1 MNFGQAVLEK
11 HIPRTGDESIASPRA
26 DETCGAILG
35 KTKYSP
41 VEDAQGDSEPEWQR
55 TGGFASDGG
64 QFIQSRAAEY
74 KVS

>member
-1 MNFGQAVLEK
+1 MGE
-11 HIPRTGDESIASPRA
+11 
-26 DETCGAILG
+26 
-35 KTKYSP
+35 TKYSP
-41 VEDAQGDSEPEWQR
+41 VEDAPGDSEPEWQR